1 MRSMLKQR
9 LYEADM
15 TQRQLAE
22 AMGVSKDTVWR
33 WTTEGGIGSMT
44 IRRAVGI
51 ANVLGCEVSDLFSP
65 DGGPRRG

>member
-9 LYEADM
+9 LFDADM

-44 IRRAVGI
+44 IRRA
-51 ANVLGCEVSDLFSP
+51 AELADVLGCEVSDLFSLT
-65 DGGPRRG
+65 GGRRRG